1 MRPTRRGYVV
11 VAAVLVAAAS
21 ASLFGARGLNAVAG
35 PGVVALGYAAFSVWR
50 VDEPTVRRELPER
63 GVQGGSVTVT
73 LTLDV
78 DRPYSARLTDAVGD
92 GLIATGNDR
101 PVTVGGDPVRYELS
115 LRRRGDR
122 EVGPATV
129 EARDVL
135 GLVSTSFTV
144 EGTDTVL
151 VRPPAY
157 PLAGARADELVW
169 TFGGGDD
176 RREFDFLRHYRRG
189 DPLRDI
195 HWPSS
200 AKVPDE
206 GLVVKHFSADED
218 ASSVRVAGESEV
230 GHADQMAAATAS
242 IAAHLLT
249 AGLRV
254 ELAVSDTTLDA
265 RGGHE
270 QRDRVL
276 DALGRTRGGTLRE
289 GDRQGADVLISA
301 RESGVT
307 VRVADAV
314 SRFNEVA
321 GREISVP
328 PRDEADAGLV
338 ERLGGLA

>member
-1 MRPTRRGYVV
+1 MRPTRRGYA
-11 VAAVLVAAAS
+11 VAAVVVLAVAS
-21 ASLFGARGLNAVAG
+21 ASLFGARGLNAIAG
-35 PGVVALGYAAFSVWR
+35 PAAVALAYAAFSVWR
-50 VDEPTVRRELPER
+50 VEAPVVERDLPDRGEQGRE
-63 GVQGGSVTVT
+63 VTVK
-73 LTLDV
+73 LSLEV
-78 DRPYSARLTDAVGD
+78 DRPYSARLVDAVGD
-92 GLIATGNDR
+92 GLLAEGNDR
-101 PVTVGGDPVRYELS
+101 AVTVGGDPVRYRLS

-135 GLVSTSFTV
+135 GLATTTFEV
-144 EGTDTVL
+144 EATETIL
-151 VRPPAY
+151 VRPPVY

-206 GLVVKHFSADED
+206 GLVVKHFSTDEG
-218 ASSVRVAGESEV
+218 ASSVRLAGESQV
-230 GHADQMAAATAS
+230 GHADELAAATAS
-242 IAAHLLT
+242 LAVHLLT

-254 ELAVSDTTLDA
+254 ELALPDTRLDA

-276 DALGRTRGGTLRE
+276 DALGRTRGGTLRD
-289 GDRQGADVLISA
+289 GDRRGADVLVTA
-301 RESGVT
+301 GEDGVT
-307 VRVADAV
+307 VRVADRV

-328 PRDEADAGLV
+328 PRESPEGGLV
-338 ERLGGLA
+338 DRLGGLA